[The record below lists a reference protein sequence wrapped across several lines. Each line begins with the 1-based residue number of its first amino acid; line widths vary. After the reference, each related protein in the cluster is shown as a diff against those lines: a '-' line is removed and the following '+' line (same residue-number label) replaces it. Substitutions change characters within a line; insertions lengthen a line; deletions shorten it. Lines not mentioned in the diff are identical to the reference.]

1 MRGIF
6 GRIFGGARDAP
17 RNAPRDAPPADGDQ
31 RLSGLSADEFERI
44 GTAED
49 PMRDYE
55 EALERNFRGMEAEQR
70 GDVSG
75 AVSLYEQSIAGGFV
89 DSHPY
94 ERLAGLHEQRRE
106 YGEALRVLESYA
118 RLAESG
124 TMPRG
129 AQRSAGRKMPEI
141 QARIARYRRLVEG
154 GGRDTTAP
162 S

>member
-6 GRIFGGARDAP
+6 GRIFGSRDAP
-17 RNAPRDAPPADGDQ
+17 STERDR
-31 RLSGLSADEFERI
+31 RLSGLSDEELGRI

-49 PMRDYE
+49 PMHGYE

-70 GDVSG
+70 GDVGG
-75 AVSLYEQSIAGGFV
+75 AISLYEQSVAGGFV

-106 YGEALRVLESYA
+106 HGEAIRVLETYV

-129 AQRSAGRKMPEI
+129 AQRSADRKLPEI
-141 QARIARYRRLVEG
+141 RERIARCRSLDEG
-154 GGRDTTAP
+154 YG
-162 S
+162 